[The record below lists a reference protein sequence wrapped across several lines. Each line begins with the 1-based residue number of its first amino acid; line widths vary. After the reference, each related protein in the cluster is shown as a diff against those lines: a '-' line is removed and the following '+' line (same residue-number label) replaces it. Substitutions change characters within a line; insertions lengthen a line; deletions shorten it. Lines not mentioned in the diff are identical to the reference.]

1 MLITD
6 GVFIHSSGPCWKSEL
21 PLASQAALLR
31 KVLSKGK
38 WIRIK
43 IFREE
48 LEDLGFAYRTLQS
61 LAV

>member
-6 GVFIHSSGPCWKSEL
+6 GFFIHSSGPGWKSEL
-21 PLASQAALLR
+21 PLAGQAALLR

-38 WIRIK
+38 WIHIK

-48 LEDLGFAYRTLQS
+48 LEDLGFAYRPLHR